1 MIRVPVQYILCDY
14 TCSLQSHLHTSI
26 VIIWIHVHIYMY
38 LHVHLH
44 VRYMYIVLIIYYLVL
59 SPVNAY
65 SIKTASL
72 SPSLPPSLSLPLS
85 SSIELSSFSTSN
97 RSNTNVVEGG
107 VSFVVTDE
115 TNPNWQASRFNFVLP
130 LSTSIDSLHTQ
141 VAYDA
146 GMIGL
151 LIQ

>member
-1 MIRVPVQYILCDY
+1 MKECGLVTRY
-14 TCSLQSHLHTSI
+14 CSMMNCLLGN
-26 VIIWIHVHIYMY
+26 VE
-38 LHVHLH
+38 
-44 VRYMYIVLIIYYLVL
+44 RG
-59 SPVNAY
+59 P
-65 SIKTASL
+65 
-72 SPSLPPSLSLPLS
+72 LPPSLPLS

-115 TNPNWQASRFNFVLP
+115 TNPNWQSSRFNFVLP

-151 LIQ
+151 LIR

>member
-1 MIRVPVQYILCDY
+1 
-14 TCSLQSHLHTSI
+14 
-26 VIIWIHVHIYMY
+26 
-38 LHVHLH
+38 
-44 VRYMYIVLIIYYLVL
+44 MYIVLIIYYLVL
-59 SPVNAY
+59 SPVNTY

-72 SPSLPPSLSLPLS
+72 PPSLPPSFPPSLPPSLPLS